1 MVRAVFDEAWLA
13 ARGFNPDGSRN
24 PVARGGVEAGGYALE
39 ETGAERPAEP
49 KRGSARTAGSGPLA
63 AGGNGGRPARSRQAG
78 GSPAQRDPM
87 LVMGEPPAVE
97 EQNATGS
104 YRRAGVALRTPETAG
119 ESGPQRPTKRLSSRA
134 IAKLLPEQRLQIE
147 VVQHY
152 RPLLQPDARLLGIN
166 GELPGG
172 KSMIHRAAVRRE
184 MGYQRGTPD
193 LVAMKHS
200 CTLWLEC
207 KIPGNDCSDEQ
218 SQFSAWAIRTGHG
231 YCVITSIED
240 AGAAL
245 RIWGMICAQ

>member
-1 MVRAVFDEAWLA
+1 MSDWSEAWLQ
-13 ARGFNPDGSRN
+13 GY
-24 PVARGGVEAGGYALE
+24 EA
-39 ETGAERPAEP
+39 
-49 KRGSARTAGSGPLA
+49 KRAS
-63 AGGNGGRPARSRQAG
+63 
-78 GSPAQRDPM
+78 QRDPM

-134 IAKLLPEQRLQIE
+134 IAKLKPEQRLQIE

-152 RPLLQPDARLLGIN
+152 RPLLRPDARLLGIN

-172 KSMIHRAAVRRE
+172 GKATALRAAIRRD
-184 MGYQRGTPD
+184 MGYVRGTPD

-207 KIPGNDCSDEQ
+207 KILGNDCSDEQ

-240 AGAAL
+240 AGAVL